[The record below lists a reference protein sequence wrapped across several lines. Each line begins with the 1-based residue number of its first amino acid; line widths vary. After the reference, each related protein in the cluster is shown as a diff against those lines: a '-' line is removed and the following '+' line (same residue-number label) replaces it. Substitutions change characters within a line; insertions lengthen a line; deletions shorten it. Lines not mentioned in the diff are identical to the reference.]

1 MSPLE
6 GKLQTTISTVV
17 EWHTRIHSTTVDIL
31 TLLLWNEIIVCHTT
45 TVDIP
50 LLLWNEFILC
60 HTTTHCGM
68 TKFSLSLWEC
78 YIRTE
83 EKCGLK
89 FPHSS
94 LKAHAQFHH
103 ARQNLRCLSGWDGMV
118 FNHSWLRHLWLKP
131 FHPARWDTLSSP
143 LVVEFLCAFR
153 DSCGNFKTTFL
164 LSMEI
169 AHTSNLRNGL
179 KEPNNLNI
187 FSSDKTHTCL
197 ELTRFTQHVLTASL
211 FPREISA

>member
-1 MSPLE
+1 MLQLVWNRSLLGSCRIFWQFIKCPKCNHSHTASENLLVSPLE

-83 EKCGLK
+83 EKCGKNK
-89 FPHSS
+89 FLHS
-94 LKAHAQFHH
+94 
-103 ARQNLRCLSGWDGMV
+103 RLRRLLSPRLL
-118 FNHSWLRHLWLKP
+118 SHLWKNSHHNSP
-131 FHPARWDTLSSP
+131 QYGYSS
-143 LVVEFLCAFR
+143 FLFWQ
-153 DSCGNFKTTFL
+153 SFSFL
-164 LSMEI
+164 QDIEM
-169 AHTSNLRNGL
+169 
-179 KEPNNLNI
+179 
-187 FSSDKTHTCL
+187 
-197 ELTRFTQHVLTASL
+197 
-211 FPREISA
+211 

>member
-1 MSPLE
+1 MVNFLYFALGLVCMKSLILMLNLIMGLGLKVMIFLNGFSLAYGYSHSHTASENLLVSPLE

-83 EKCGLK
+83 EKCGIK

-94 LKAHAQFHH
+94 LKAYAQFHH
-103 ARQNLRCLSGWDGMV
+103 ARQNLRCLSG
-118 FNHSWLRHLWLKP
+118 
-131 FHPARWDTLSSP
+131 
-143 LVVEFLCAFR
+143 
-153 DSCGNFKTTFL
+153 
-164 LSMEI
+164 
-169 AHTSNLRNGL
+169 
-179 KEPNNLNI
+179 
-187 FSSDKTHTCL
+187 
-197 ELTRFTQHVLTASL
+197 
-211 FPREISA
+211 